1 MAMCAKIAPNG
12 ISITETKES
21 NIACTSR
28 CSAPAGIDSCGKSVT
43 LIDNFK
49 AVEKEIW

>member
-1 MAMCAKIAPNG
+1 MEFHKGKVIKHA
-12 ISITETKES
+12 
-21 NIACTSR
+21 R

>member
-1 MAMCAKIAPNG
+1 MCATIAPNG
-12 ISITETKES
+12 ISQRKS
-21 NIACTSR
+21 NIACTSG